1 MREKSD
7 DDNWLG
13 TLLNKG
19 PVTFATDEFLIHVE
33 RKPGVGLRMGFITW
47 DELREL
53 RQKKKTP
60 AE

>member
-33 RKPGVGLRMGFITW
+33 RKPGVVV
-47 DELREL
+47 
-53 RQKKKTP
+53 
-60 AE
+60 